1 MTGADAML
9 VCRDCG
15 GGTSS
20 VVCPACGQPAV
31 LQFAARANRS
41 VYCSDCYRRHR
52 ANGVDT

>member
-9 VCRDCG
+9 VCRDCC

-20 VVCPACGQPAV
+20 VVGPACVQPAV
-31 LQFAARANRS
+31 LLFAARANRS
-41 VYCSDCYRRHR
+41 VYCSDCYPGHR